1 MVNTVP
7 IYEYK
12 AAEEGCDK
20 CRNVFQVR
28 QGMKDEPLTTC
39 PSCGAKVEKM
49 FSSFGV
55 SSSLLAPSNLTQ
67 HGFTTL
73 KRRDKGVYEKIS

>member
-1 MVNTVP
+1 MP

-12 AAEEGCDK
+12 AVDAGCDK
-20 CRNVFQVR
+20 CRDGFQVL
-28 QGMKDEPLTTC
+28 QGMKDEPVTIC
-39 PSCGAKVEKM
+39 PSCKAKVEKM

-55 SSSLLAPSNLTQ
+55 SSSILSPSNLTQ